1 MDLACLVLGGVV
13 GVAVRLTPEEVP
25 DYVFGHLDGWLVFFG
40 SVLLANY
47 LAGSYRIQYTFS
59 RFNLVVTWL
68 FSLIFALF
76 ILSLTTYAWI
86 RIVLGRGVLVLSIAV
101 YSVAA
106 LTVKLLI
113 YRRLFRS
120 DRLLCRVLVLGSGT
134 WAERVTTI
142 LENELVLPAHRV
154 AAWVRLPGEPH
165 GAATGGTARRPPV
178 MDPRGQDLL
187 QVIRDREIGLVV
199 LAPDDDRQGD
209 IFYPLLRRIRYEGV
223 EVMRPL
229 HVCEVYSGN
238 VPVDFVNEETLM
250 NVSFSTGF
258 PIVSQA
264 KRAMDIVIALVA
276 LLLFSPI
283 VVVVS
288 FLVKLSHPSASVFYR
303 QTRVGQFGRPFTI
316 FKFRTMAPDAE
327 SRTGPVWSAKGDAR
341 VTRLGSV
348 LRTFRVDEIPQFVN
362 VLRGEMSM
370 VGPRP
375 ERPELIGE
383 LEKRIP
389 YFSERLNVLPGLTGW
404 AQVRYPYGSTIEDA
418 RRKLEYDL
426 YYIKHLSLRLDLQI
440 ILSTLRVVVFG
451 KVFPPAPGRLP
462 P

>member
-1 MDLACLVLGGVV
+1 
-13 GVAVRLTPEEVP
+13 
-25 DYVFGHLDGWLVFFG
+25 
-40 SVLLANY
+40 
-47 LAGSYRIQYTFS
+47 
-59 RFNLVVTWL
+59 
-68 FSLIFALF
+68 
-76 ILSLTTYAWI
+76 
-86 RIVLGRGVLVLSIAV
+86 
-101 YSVAA
+101 
-106 LTVKLLI
+106 
-113 YRRLFRS
+113 
-120 DRLLCRVLVLGSGT
+120 
-134 WAERVTTI
+134 
-142 LENELVLPAHRV
+142 
-154 AAWVRLPGEPH
+154 
-165 GAATGGTARRPPV
+165 
-178 MDPRGQDLL
+178 
-187 QVIRDREIGLVV
+187 
-199 LAPDDDRQGD
+199 
-209 IFYPLLRRIRYEGV
+209 
-223 EVMRPL
+223 
-229 HVCEVYSGN
+229 
-238 VPVDFVNEETLM
+238 
-250 NVSFSTGF
+250 
-258 PIVSQA
+258 
-264 KRAMDIVIALVA
+264 
-276 LLLFSPI
+276 
-283 VVVVS
+283 
-288 FLVKLSHPSASVFYR
+288 VFYR

-316 FKFRTMAPDAE
+316 VKFRTMAPDAE
-327 SRTGPVWSAKGDAR
+327 ARTGPVWSAKGDAR